1 MATDAAER
9 YRHSLRQAVGASAG
23 PYGYT
28 LTVWT
33 SGAVLVHNEG
43 LPTGVEAV
51 LFAVGSTVAFATAGA
66 IAFSFRPAHAEVA
79 TRVAHPAL
87 WGSLHFVPIA
97 LAIAAATVIGSLFDG
112 PATWPIGGLVVTG
125 IYLASV
131 GGQIMLAHSA
141 GSAPE

>member
-1 MATDAAER
+1 MATDVAER
-9 YRHSLRQAVGASAG
+9 YRRGLRQAVGASAG

-43 LPTGVEAV
+43 LPTGIEAI
-51 LFAVGSTVAFATAGA
+51 LFAVGSIVAFAGAGA
-66 IAFSFRPAHAEVA
+66 IAFGSRSARSEAS
-79 TRVAHPAL
+79 TRGAHPAL

-97 LAIAAATVIGSLFDG
+97 LAIGAASVIGSLFDG
-112 PATWPIGGLVVTG
+112 TVTWPIGGVVVTG

-141 GSAPE
+141 GSAAE